1 MPGSTLGEM
10 MERTG
15 ATVRHS
21 PTNRWAF
28 FDNLLGDRT
37 IGMMEALDGFGYVT
51 TGISFLLISMVLFVR
66 AWYVFSIAV
75 GSDAVLA
82 VLGLVH
88 DLLLV
93 IILLEL
99 FRTTINFLKTKVI
112 TLEPFLYI
120 CVIASTRRILTTGT
134 QISYMDELTDLVFNR
149 YLMDLG
155 ANVLVVVVLIVAV
168 YVSRRATLPTVADGT
183 QTVQGTDRE
192 GDKAELCLREIDGQL
207 VVRFKKECA

>member
-1 MPGSTLGEM
+1 
-10 MERTG
+10 METPV

-21 PTNRWAF
+21 PNNRWSF
-28 FDNLLGDRT
+28 FDGVFGGRT
-37 IGMMEALDGFGYVT
+37 ISMMETLDGFGYFT
-51 TGISFLLISMVLFVR
+51 TGVSFLTVSMVLFAR
-66 AWYVFSIAV
+66 AWYVFLITA

-120 CVIASTRRILTTGT
+120 CVIASTRRILTTGA

-155 ANVLVVVVLIVAV
+155 ANVLVVVALIIAV
-168 YVSRRATLPTVADGT
+168 YVSRRASLPAVAEGAET
-183 QTVQGTDRE
+183 AQTTDRTGE
-192 GDKAELCLREIDGQL
+192 RAESCLQETDGQL
-207 VVRFKKECA
+207 VRSKKEYT

>member
-1 MPGSTLGEM
+1 
-10 MERTG
+10 MERVV

-21 PTNRWAF
+21 PTSRWPYF
-28 FDNLLGDRT
+28 ERVLSDRT
-37 IGMMEALDGFGYVT
+37 IGMLEALDGFGYFT
-51 TGISFLLISMVLFVR
+51 TGLSFLAISMVLFTR
-66 AWYVFSIAV
+66 AWYVFAITVGTAAV
-75 GSDAVLA
+75 PA

-120 CVIASTRRILTTGT
+120 CVIASTRRILTTGA
-134 QISYMDELTDLVFNR
+134 QVSYMDELTDLIFNR

-155 ANVLVVVVLIVAV
+155 ANVLVVVILIVAL
-168 YVSRRATLPTVADGT
+168 YLSRRPAQPIVNEGTETVHRTNVNGENAWSCS
-183 QTVQGTDRE
+183 RE
-192 GDKAELCLREIDGQL
+192 RDGQL
-207 VVRFKKECA
+207 DRFKKEYA

>member
-1 MPGSTLGEM
+1 MV
-10 MERTG
+10 ERTV
-15 ATVRHS
+15 AIARHS
-21 PTNRWAF
+21 PTNRWSF
-28 FDNLLGDRT
+28 FNGVLGDRT
-37 IGMMEALDGFGYVT
+37 IGLMEALDGFGYFT
-51 TGISFLLISMVLFVR
+51 TGLSFLAISMVLFVR

-99 FRTTINFLKTKVI
+99 FRTTINFLKTKKI

-120 CVIASTRRILTTGT
+120 CVIASTRRILTTGA
-134 QISYMDELTDLVFNR
+134 QVSYMDELTDVVFNR

-155 ANVLVVVVLIVAV
+155 ANVLVVVILIIGV
-168 YVSRRATLPTVADGT
+168 YVSRRASLPTMTEGT
-183 QTVQGTDRE
+183 EAAQGTDRK
-192 GDKAELCLREIDGQL
+192 GDRTESCLQEIDRQL
-207 VVRFKKECA
+207 VRFKKECA

>member
-1 MPGSTLGEM
+1 MI
-10 MERTG
+10 ERTG

-28 FDNLLGDRT
+28 FDNVLGDRT

-51 TGISFLLISMVLFVR
+51 TGISFLVISMVLFVR
-66 AWYVFSIAV
+66 AWYVFMIGM
-75 GSDAVLA
+75 GSDVVLA

-120 CVIASTRRILTTGT
+120 CVIASTRRILTTGA
-134 QISYMDELTDLVFNR
+134 QISYMDELTDPVFNR
-149 YLMDLG
+149 YLLDLG
-155 ANVLVVVVLIVAV
+155 ANVLVVVVLIIAV
-168 YVSRRATLPTVADGT
+168 YVSRRASLPTVADGT
-183 QTVQGTDRE
+183 EAAQGTDRK

-207 VVRFKKECA
+207 IRFKKECA

>member
-1 MPGSTLGEM
+1 
-10 MERTG
+10 MERAASTF
-15 ATVRHS
+15 RYS
-21 PTNRWAF
+21 PTNQWSF
-28 FDNLLGDRT
+28 FNSVLGDRT
-37 IGMMEALDGFGYVT
+37 IGMMEALDGFGYFT
-51 TGISFLLISMVLFVR
+51 TGLSFLAISMVLFVR

-99 FRTTINFLKTKVI
+99 FRTIINFLKTKVI

-120 CVIASTRRILTTGT
+120 CVIASARRILTTGA
-134 QISYMDELTDLVFNR
+134 QVSYMDELTDVVFNR

-155 ANVLVVVVLIVAV
+155 ANVLVVVVLIIAV
-168 YVSRRATLPTVADGT
+168 YVSSRASLPTVANGT
-183 QTVQGTDRE
+183 EAAQGTDRKGARTE
-192 GDKAELCLREIDGQL
+192 SCRQEIDGQL
-207 VVRFKKECA
+207 GRFKKEYA

>member
-1 MPGSTLGEM
+1 M
-10 MERTG
+10 MDREV
-15 ATVRHS
+15 ATVRQS

-28 FDNLLGDRT
+28 FDGVLGDRT
-37 IGMMEALDGFGYVT
+37 IGLMEALDGLGYVT
-51 TGISFLLISMVLFVR
+51 TGVSFLAVSIVLFVR
-66 AWYVFSIAV
+66 AWYVFAIAV

-120 CVIASTRRILTTGT
+120 CVIASTRRILTTGA
-134 QISYMDELTDLVFNR
+134 QVSYMDELTDLVFNR

-155 ANVLVVVVLIVAV
+155 ANVLVVVALIIAI
-168 YVSRRATLPTVADGT
+168 YVSRRASPPVMAEGAE
-183 QTVQGTDRE
+183 TVQCTDRTGE
-192 GDKAELCLREIDGQL
+192 RAESCPQETDEQI
-207 VVRFKKECA
+207 VRLKKEYA

>member
-1 MPGSTLGEM
+1 
-10 MERTG
+10 
-15 ATVRHS
+15 
-21 PTNRWAF
+21 
-28 FDNLLGDRT
+28 
-37 IGMMEALDGFGYVT
+37 MMEALDGFGYFT
-51 TGISFLLISMVLFVR
+51 TGLSFLAIGMVLFVR
-66 AWYVFSIAV
+66 AWYVFAISV

-120 CVIASTRRILTTGT
+120 CVIASTRRILTTGVE
-134 QISYMDELTDLVFNR
+134 ISYMDELTDLVFNR

-155 ANVLVVVVLIVAV
+155 ANVLVVVALIIAV
-168 YVSRRATLPTVADGT
+168 YVSRRASLPAMAEGAETAQV
-183 QTVQGTDRE
+183 TDRMGE
-192 GDKAELCLREIDGQL
+192 RAESCPQETDGQL
-207 VVRFKKECA
+207 VRFKKEYA

>member
-1 MPGSTLGEM
+1 M
-10 MERTG
+10 MER
-15 ATVRHS
+15 AVSTVRHS
-21 PTNRWAF
+21 PTNQWSF
-28 FDNLLGDRT
+28 FNNGVLSNRT
-37 IGMMEALDGFGYVT
+37 IGMMEALDGFGYFT
-51 TGISFLLISMVLFVR
+51 TGLSFLAISMVLFVR

-99 FRTTINFLKTKVI
+99 FRTTINFLKTKKI

-120 CVIASTRRILTTGT
+120 CVIASTRRILTTGA
-134 QISYMDELTDLVFNR
+134 QISYTDELTDVVFNR

-155 ANVLVVVVLIVAV
+155 ANVLVVVILIIAV
-168 YVSRRATLPTVADGT
+168 YVSRRASLPTVTEGIDMARRTDRKGDGT
-183 QTVQGTDRE
+183 E
-192 GDKAELCLREIDGQL
+192 PCLQEIDGQL
-207 VVRFKKECA
+207 IRFRKESS

>member
-1 MPGSTLGEM
+1 
-10 MERTG
+10 MERAV

-21 PTNRWAF
+21 RTNRWAF
-28 FDNLLGDRT
+28 FEGVLGDRT
-37 IGMMEALDGFGYVT
+37 IGMMEALDGLGYVT
-51 TGISFLLISMVLFVR
+51 TGVSFLAVSMVLFVR
-66 AWYVFSIAV
+66 AWYVFAISV

-134 QISYMDELTDLVFNR
+134 QVSYMDELTDLVFNR

-155 ANVLVVVVLIVAV
+155 ANVLVVVALIIAI
-168 YVSRRATLPTVADGT
+168 YVSRRASLPVMAEGAETA
-183 QTVQGTDRE
+183 QGTDRTGE
-192 GDKAELCLREIDGQL
+192 RAESCPQEQEMDGEL
-207 VVRFKKECA
+207 VRFKKEYA

>member
-1 MPGSTLGEM
+1 
-10 MERTG
+10 MERAA

-21 PTNRWAF
+21 PTNRWSF
-28 FDNLLGDRT
+28 FDSVLGDRT
-37 IGMMEALDGFGYVT
+37 IGIMEALDGLGYVT
-51 TGISFLLISMVLFVR
+51 TGMSFLAVNIVLFVR
-66 AWYVFSIAV
+66 AWYVFASAV

-120 CVIASTRRILTTGT
+120 CVIASTRRILTTGA

-155 ANVLVVVVLIVAV
+155 ANVLVVVALIIAV
-168 YVSRRATLPTVADGT
+168 YVSRRASLPAVTEGAETAQV
-183 QTVQGTDRE
+183 TDRMGE
-192 GDKAELCLREIDGQL
+192 RAESRLQETDGQL
-207 VVRFKKECA
+207 DRFKKEYA

>member
-1 MPGSTLGEM
+1 MPTSTRGKM
-10 MERTG
+10 MERVV
-15 ATVRHS
+15 ATVRYN

-28 FDNLLGDRT
+28 LDGVLGDRT
-37 IGMMEALDGFGYVT
+37 IGLMEALDGFGYVT
-51 TGISFLLISMVLFVR
+51 TGVSFLAVSMVLFVR
-66 AWYVFSIAV
+66 AWYVFAISV
-75 GSDAVLA
+75 GLDAVLA

-120 CVIASTRRILTTGT
+120 CVIASTRRILTTGA
-134 QISYMDELTDLVFNR
+134 QVSYMDELTDLVFNR

-155 ANVLVVVVLIVAV
+155 ANVLVVVALIIAI
-168 YVSRRATLPTVADGT
+168 YVSRRASLPVMAEGT
-183 QTVQGTDRE
+183 ETAQYTDRTGE
-192 GDKAELCLREIDGQL
+192 RAESCPQETNGQI
-207 VVRFKKECA
+207 VRLKKEYA

>member
-1 MPGSTLGEM
+1 
-10 MERTG
+10 MER
-15 ATVRHS
+15 ATVTS
-21 PTNRWAF
+21 SQSSTKRWLF
-28 FDNLLGDRT
+28 FDRILGDRT
-37 IGMMEALDGFGYVT
+37 AHLLEALDGVGYVT
-51 TGISFLLISMVLFVR
+51 TGMSFLAVSIVLFVR
-66 AWYVFSIAV
+66 AWYVFASAV

-120 CVIASTRRILTTGT
+120 CVIASTRRILTTGA

-155 ANVLVVVVLIVAV
+155 ANVLVVVALIIAV
-168 YVSRRATLPTVADGT
+168 YVSRRASLPAVTEGAETAQD
-183 QTVQGTDRE
+183 TDRMGE
-192 GDKAELCLREIDGQL
+192 RAESRLQETDGQL
-207 VVRFKKECA
+207 DRLKKEYA

>member
-1 MPGSTLGEM
+1 V
-10 MERTG
+10 ERADT
-15 ATVRHS
+15 TSRLN

-28 FDNLLGDRT
+28 FDNVLSDRT
-37 IGMMEALDGFGYVT
+37 IGVMEALDGFGYFT
-51 TGISFLLISMVLFVR
+51 TGLSFLAISIVLFVR
-66 AWYVFSIAV
+66 AWYVFAMEV
-75 GSDAVLA
+75 GSAAVPA
-82 VLGLVH
+82 VLGLAH

-120 CVIASTRRILTTGT
+120 CVIASTRRILTTGA

-155 ANVLVVVVLIVAV
+155 ANVLVVVALIIAI
-168 YVSRRATLPTVADGT
+168 YLSRRASPPTMSEETDMS
-183 QTVQGTDRE
+183 QGSARK
-192 GDKAELCLREIDGQL
+192 GDEVESYMREINGQL
-207 VVRFKKECA
+207 VRFKRERS

>member
-1 MPGSTLGEM
+1 
-10 MERTG
+10 MER
-15 ATVRHS
+15 ATVTS
-21 PTNRWAF
+21 SQSSTKRWLF
-28 FDNLLGDRT
+28 FDGILGDRT
-37 IGMMEALDGFGYVT
+37 AHLLEALDGVGYVT
-51 TGISFLLISMVLFVR
+51 TGMSFLAVSIVLFVR
-66 AWYVFSIAV
+66 AWYVFAIAV

-99 FRTTINFLKTKVI
+99 FRTTINFIKTKVI

-120 CVIASTRRILTTGT
+120 CVIASTRRILTTGA

-155 ANVLVVVVLIVAV
+155 ANVLVVVALIIAV
-168 YVSRRATLPTVADGT
+168 YVSRRASLPAVTEGAETAQV
-183 QTVQGTDRE
+183 TDRMGE
-192 GDKAELCLREIDGQL
+192 RAESRLQETDGQL
-207 VVRFKKECA
+207 DRFKKEYA

>member
-1 MPGSTLGEM
+1 
-10 MERTG
+10 MERAV
-15 ATVRHS
+15 ATSRQRS
-21 PTNRWAF
+21 TKRWLF
-28 FDNLLGDRT
+28 FEGILGDRT
-37 IGMMEALDGFGYVT
+37 THLLEALDGVGYVT
-51 TGISFLLISMVLFVR
+51 TGMSFLAVSIVLFVR
-66 AWYVFSIAV
+66 AWYVFASAV

-120 CVIASTRRILTTGT
+120 CVIASTRRILTTGA
-134 QISYMDELTDLVFNR
+134 QISYMEELTDLVFNR

-155 ANVLVVVVLIVAV
+155 ANVLVVVALIIAV
-168 YVSRRATLPTVADGT
+168 YVSRRASLPAVTESA
-183 QTVQGTDRE
+183 QATDRMGE
-192 GDKAELCLREIDGQL
+192 RAESRPQETDGQL
-207 VVRFKKECA
+207 DRFKKEYA

>member
-1 MPGSTLGEM
+1 
-10 MERTG
+10 MER
-15 ATVRHS
+15 ATVTS
-21 PTNRWAF
+21 SQSSTKRWLF
-28 FDNLLGDRT
+28 FDRILGDRT
-37 IGMMEALDGFGYVT
+37 AHLLEALDGVGYVT
-51 TGISFLLISMVLFVR
+51 TGMSFLAVSIVLFVR
-66 AWYVFSIAV
+66 AWYVFASAV

-120 CVIASTRRILTTGT
+120 CVIASTRRILTTGA

-155 ANVLVVVVLIVAV
+155 ANVLVVVALIIAV
-168 YVSRRATLPTVADGT
+168 YVSRRASLPAVTEGAETAQV
-183 QTVQGTDRE
+183 TDRMGE
-192 GDKAELCLREIDGQL
+192 RAESRLQETDGQL
-207 VVRFKKECA
+207 DRLKKEYA